1 MRFSGPGPHS
11 RGSAVVRQTFEI
23 NEKLGEIV
31 GVMTSVGKR
40 LGLALAAAA
49 MTQVPASAGAPRSSP
64 APAQTRLAE
73 ARAPARLYDQV
84 TALAR
89 AFDGKAGIA
98 IVSLRDGWEIGWNRN
113 SLFPQQSCS
122 KLWVAI
128 TTMDAV
134 DRGKVSL
141 DDKVTLGRSDL
152 TLFHQPLRAK
162 ILGGGHTT
170 TLGSLMFDA
179 ITESDNTA
187 NDKLMRSVGGPQ
199 AVRDMIARKGLG
211 AIRFYNGERALQ
223 SKIAGLIWDPRYSI
237 GDAFFVARNAL
248 PMTRRKAAF
257 ERYLSDP
264 YDGASPHAVAS
275 ALAALRRGELLSP
288 ASTSRLLSIMGRTR
302 TGGMRVRAALA
313 PGWDWNHKTGTG
325 QELNGRI
332 GGINDI
338 GLLTA
343 PDGTVYAMAIMTIPN
358 NNSDGDAQR
367 LMRDVAKV
375 VMAQHQSG
383 LGQTYAN

>member
-1 MRFSGPGPHS
+1 MIGIGQKFGGPC
-11 RGSAVVRQTFEI
+11 
-23 NEKLGEIV
+23 
-31 GVMTSVGKR
+31 GVMTAVGKR
-40 LGLALAAAA
+40 LGLALAMAAMSQVGASAAA
-49 MTQVPASAGAPRSSP
+49 PRTVSVPKPGPAQPRVAEAP
-64 APAQTRLAE
+64 APAELNDR
-73 ARAPARLYDQV
+73 V

-98 IVSLRDGWEIGWNRN
+98 IVSLRDGWEMGWNRN
-113 SLFPQQSCS
+113 SPFPQQSCS

-128 TTMDAV
+128 TAMDAV
-134 DRGKVSL
+134 DRGKISL
-141 DDKVTLGRSDL
+141 DDRVTLGRADL

-162 ILGGGHTT
+162 ILDGDHTT
-170 TLGSLMFDA
+170 TLGSLLFDA

-223 SKIAGLIWDPRYSI
+223 SKIAGLTWSQSYSL
-237 GDAFFVARNAL
+237 GNAFLDARDAL
-248 PMTRRKAAF
+248 PMKVRRAAF
-257 ERYLSDP
+257 LRYLSDP

-275 ALAALRRGELLSP
+275 ALAALRKGELLSP

-302 TGGMRVRAALA
+302 TGGLRVRAALE

-358 NNSDGDAQR
+358 NNSGGDAQR
-367 LMRDVAKV
+367 LMRDVAKAV
-375 VMAQHQSG
+375 IAHHQTG
-383 LGQTYAN
+383 RG